1 MVGVIGFFDGNPKRY
16 AKEKRADFLEH
27 FCDILG
33 YAVVDVT
40 DRKKAEA
47 LREDVERMTRH
58 DLKSP
63 LTAIL
68 TLPQLFK
75 REGNL
80 TPRQIDMLNL
90 VQSAGY
96 RMLHMINQ
104 SLDLYRMERGVYELN
119 PQPVDLLP
127 ILDNIAAELRGVA
140 ESKDLAMDIVVR
152 GRPRGRATPS
162 WFGARRCCA
171 TPCSRIWCA
180 TRLRPRLRAA
190 GSSWSCPRTPPW
202 RWPCATPAACRGRSA
217 PVLPEIRDRRQKG
230 RHGTR
235 HLRAR
240 LIAQTHGGR
249 IRMETSE
256 EKGTTVTVFFPK

>member
-1 MVGVIGFFDGNPKRY
+1 MVGVIGFLDGNPKRY
-16 AKEKRADFLEH
+16 AKEKRADFLED

-68 TLPQLFK
+68 TLPQLFR

-80 TPRQIDMLNL
+80 TPRQIEMLNL

-104 SLDLYRMERGVYELN
+104 SLDLYRMERGSTN
-119 PQPVDLLP
+119 
-127 ILDNIAAELRGVA
+127 
-140 ESKDLAMDIVVR
+140 
-152 GRPRGRATPS
+152 
-162 WFGARRCCA
+162 
-171 TPCSRIWCA
+171 
-180 TRLRPRLRAA
+180 
-190 GSSWSCPRTPPW
+190 
-202 RWPCATPAACRGRSA
+202 
-217 PVLPEIRDRRQKG
+217 
-230 RHGTR
+230 
-235 HLRAR
+235 
-240 LIAQTHGGR
+240 
-249 IRMETSE
+249 
-256 EKGTTVTVFFPK
+256 